1 MYLNMTP
8 YCRQQHGGYQGI
20 SFYCKVHELW
30 TYHTA
35 DGDDNGNNSSRD
47 MLESEQSEGVMGC
60 TKEGVF
66 SNDNVW
72 MWTRTLL

>member
-1 MYLNMTP
+1 M
-8 YCRQQHGGYQGI
+8 YQGI
-20 SFYCKVHELW
+20 SSYCKVHELW

-60 TKEGVF
+60 TKEGVV
-66 SNDNVW
+66 DVD
-72 MWTRTLL
+72 